1 MGGFG
6 AADPGVCCPTMT
18 DTIELTILMPCLN
31 EAETIERC
39 IVKAQRF
46 LATAGIRGEVLIAD
60 NGSSDG
66 SQAMAEALGAR
77 VVEIGTRGYGAAL
90 LGGIQAAR
98 GTYVIMGDSDDS
110 YDFSALDGFVAR
122 LRAGDELV
130 MGNRFKGGVM
140 PGAMPPL
147 HRYLGNPVLTAI
159 GRLFFRSPC
168 GDFHCGLRGFNR
180 QAILGLHL
188 QAPGMEFASEMV
200 VKATIHR
207 LRISEVPTK
216 LHPDGRSRPPHLRSW
231 RDGWRH
237 LRFLLLFS
245 PRWLFLYPGILLWL
259 GGLLGMLW
267 LLPEA
272 RTIGSVTFDVHTL
285 YYAALAAVIGYQSMQ
300 FWLFATLYGV
310 SAGIVPPG
318 TAPPRLLKLYSLEVG
333 LVGGVLLILIGL
345 GLGIY
350 AFGSWERSE
359 FGVLMPSRTLR
370 YVISSGTLILLGLQT
385 IYGTFFMSILAIR
398 ATAAKKAEAEGPVM
412 VNMTPQNSGTA

>member
-1 MGGFG
+1 
-6 AADPGVCCPTMT
+6 MT
-18 DTIELTILMPCLN
+18 DSVELTILMPCLN
-31 EAETIERC
+31 EAETLERC

-46 LATAGIRGEVLIAD
+46 LSSAGIRGEVVIAD

-66 SQAMAEALGAR
+66 SQSLARSVGAR

-122 LRAGDELV
+122 LRAGDQLV
-130 MGNRFKGGVM
+130 MGNRFKGGV
-140 PGAMPPL
+140 AMPPL

-180 QAILGLHL
+180 EAILGLHL

-200 VKATIHR
+200 VKATLHH

-245 PRWLFLYPGILLWL
+245 PRWLFLYPGFVFWL
-259 GGLLGMLW
+259 GGVLAMAW
-267 LLPEA
+267 LLPGA
-272 RTIGSVTFDVHTL
+272 RVIGNVTFDIHTL

-300 FWLFATLYGV
+300 FWLFATLYGIN
-310 SAGIVPPG
+310 AGIVPPG
-318 TAPPRLLKLYSLEVG
+318 TALPRLLKLYSLEVG
-333 LVGGVLLILIGL
+333 LVGGVLLVLFGL
-345 GLGIY
+345 GLGVY
-350 AFGSWERSE
+350 AFGSWERTE
-359 FGVLMPSRTLR
+359 FGELMPSRTLR
-370 YVISSGTLILLGLQT
+370 YVISSGTMILLGLQT
-385 IYGTFFMSILAIR
+385 AYGTFFMSILAIR
-398 ATAAKKAEAEGPVM
+398 ATPAQNTVEQSPALGSMA
-412 VNMTPQNSGTA
+412 PQNSGLT